1 MGITFAI
8 SKYLT
13 GNNLDQ
19 QGALTLMGWIYPT
32 SFSSPNTIVG
42 AGASPGLPVQ
52 YRLIVDTVGKVQAT
66 WASGTSGGNEK
77 TRISTA
83 TVCSLNNLYHI
94 AATRYGTTPFEWLQ
108 LFVNG
113 VAVASATA
121 NTGSPTMPTVQTFA
135 IGRNGG
141 YDGWYFKGRL
151 FDVRMY
157 SAVLSNSEIAAI
169 YAEAGRDN
177 ITHNLVGR
185 WPMLE
190 GQSGATASGAN
201 TVLDVSGNGKHQTP
215 TGSPTYVDTPM
226 KIFRGY

>member
-1 MGITFAI
+1 MGITFAAN
-8 SKYLT
+8 KYLA

-19 QGALTLMGWIYPT
+19 QDALTLMGWIYPT
-32 SFSSPNTIVG
+32 SIAAPNTIVG
-42 AGASPGLPVQ
+42 AGASGGLPVQ
-52 YRLIVDTVGKVQAT
+52 YRLLVDTAGKVQAT

-77 TRISTA
+77 TLISNSA
-83 TVCSLNNLYHI
+83 VCPINNLYHV
-94 AATRYGTTPFEWLQ
+94 AATRGGTPFEWLKI
-108 LFVNG
+108 FVNG
-113 VAVASATA
+113 VAVASTTS
-121 NTGSPTMPTVQTFA
+121 NKGSPTMPTVQTFA

-141 YDGWYFKGRL
+141 YNGWYVIGIL

-157 SAVLSNSEIAAI
+157 NAVLSDSEIAAI
-169 YAEAGRDN
+169 YVEVGRDN

-201 TVLDVSGNGKHQTP
+201 TVLDISGNGKHQTP
-215 TGSPTYVDTPM
+215 TGSPTYVNTPM